1 MPQVLQML
9 YVFSH
14 KWGTQGSGNGQLP
27 FPYGVA
33 VDNSGN
39 VYVCDVGNSRIQ
51 KFRIDGSFY

>member
-1 MPQVLQML
+1 ML